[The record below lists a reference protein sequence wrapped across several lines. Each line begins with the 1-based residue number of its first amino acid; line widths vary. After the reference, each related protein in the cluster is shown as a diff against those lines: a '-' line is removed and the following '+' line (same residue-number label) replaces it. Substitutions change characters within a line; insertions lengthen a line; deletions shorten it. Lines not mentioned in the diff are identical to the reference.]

1 MTYSSLR
8 TLLVKRFNIPKEHT
22 VRKTIRHFTLAEKA
36 VFYFFV
42 TLFILSGFLLINQ
55 VNSAYL
61 VEVPLRGGTITEGV
75 VGNPRFINPVLAFTE
90 ADKNLTTLIYS
101 GLVKINTDGQIE
113 NDLADSIDISKDG
126 LTYTAH
132 LKPNA
137 IFHDGVKITSD
148 DIDFTI
154 QKIKNLSIKSPLFG
168 NWNGVTVTKTD
179 ESTIVFGLK
188 KPFSPF
194 INNLAVGILPKHI
207 WKNVSDE
214 EFSFSQF
221 DSLPIGSGPYKIDSV
236 QRNSGGIPDYYDLV
250 PFEKVIG
257 QKPFVGHIIFKFY
270 PSQTDLLNGYNNSDV
285 ENISGFSPE
294 ETPALKNAGINIFS
308 SPLPRIFAVFFNQN
322 QSKVLLDKSIRQALD
337 LTAPREEIIKDVFH
351 GYATPIQ
358 SPLPPGLFDWST
370 YKPQTTIEERFTQA
384 EALLKKAGWVKNS
397 QTGLLE
403 KKSKKDILIL
413 SFSISTGD
421 APELKAV
428 AEKLRIIWGKLGAKV
443 DVRIFESGDL
453 NQNVIRP
460 RKFDT
465 LLFGEIVG
473 RDALMYP
480 FWHSSERNDPGL
492 NIALYANTKVDK
504 LLEDARSTTIDSQRE
519 NDYKSFDKE
528 IRNDVPAVFLY
539 APSFLYVVPKYVKA
553 VALGELSSSQDRFL
567 GIRNWYIE
575 TNKVWKIFVK

>member
-8 TLLVKRFNIPKEHT
+8 TLLVKRFNIPKEHIIHKT
-22 VRKTIRHFTLAEKA
+22 VRHFTLAEKA

-42 TLFILSGFLLINQ
+42 TLFILSGCSLVYK
-55 VNSAYL
+55 VNSSYL

-101 GLVKINTDGQIE
+101 GLVRVNINGQIE
-113 NDLADSIDISKDG
+113 NDLAESIDISKDG
-126 LTYTAH
+126 LVYTARI
-132 LKPNA
+132 KPNA
-137 IFHDGVKITSD
+137 VFHDGVKVTSD

-154 QKIKNLSIKSPLFG
+154 QKIKNLSIKSPLLG
-168 NWNGVTVTKTD
+168 NWNGVSVTKPD
-179 ESTIVFGLK
+179 QSTIIFTLK
-188 KPFSPF
+188 KPFAPF
-194 INNLAVGILPKHI
+194 IDNLTLGILPKHI

-221 DSLPIGSGPYKIDSV
+221 NSLPIGSGPYKIDSV

-250 PFEKVIG
+250 PFEKVLG
-257 QKPFVGHIIFKFY
+257 QKPFVEHIIFKFY
-270 PSQTDLLNGYNNSDV
+270 PSQTDLLNGYDNGDV
-285 ENISGFSPE
+285 MNISGFSPE
-294 ETPALKNAGINIFS
+294 DSSALKNINSNIFY

-322 QSKVLLDKSIRQALD
+322 QSKVLLDKSVRQALD

-358 SPLPPGLFDWST
+358 SPLPPGLFEWSD
-370 YKPQTTIEERFTQA
+370 YKPQTSIEDRFAQA
-384 EALLKKAGWVKNS
+384 ESILKKAGWNKNP

-403 KKSKKDILIL
+403 KKSKKDTMIL

-428 AEKLRIIWGKLGAKV
+428 AEKLRTNWGKLGVKV
-443 DVRIFESGDL
+443 DVLVFESGDL

-460 RKFDT
+460 RKFDA

-504 LLEDARSTTIDSQRE
+504 LLEDARSTTIESQRE
-519 NDYKSFDKE
+519 NDYKLFDKE
-528 IRNDVPAVFLY
+528 IKSDIPAIFLY
-539 APSFLYVVPKYVKA
+539 APSFLYIVPKDVKA

-575 TNKVWKIFVK
+575 TNRVWKIFVK